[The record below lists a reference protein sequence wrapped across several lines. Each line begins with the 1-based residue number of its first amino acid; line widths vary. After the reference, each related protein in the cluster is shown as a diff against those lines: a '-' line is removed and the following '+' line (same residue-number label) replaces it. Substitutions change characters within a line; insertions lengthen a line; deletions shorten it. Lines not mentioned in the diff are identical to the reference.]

1 MPALLRSLPWP
12 AFQAARLFRSVG
24 LWLLGPADFS
34 WRWMNGKRH
43 LPPLWLRRQTGPVD
57 RFESAAREMADRIE
71 ALRPVRIDDLVLDLG
86 CGAGAM
92 VPYFARWLG
101 PRGRYV
107 GIDIHGPS
115 IRWCRRKFRGD
126 PRLRFVRVAR
136 APRNVLPIGYAEASF
151 VLAKSLFTHLR
162 EDEARRMLAEV
173 RRTLAPRGTALVT
186 AFLFERG
193 QGERSAAAH
202 FPFASG
208 GGSIRWRWNARPES
222 ALAIERF
229 RFLKWIAEAGLAVER
244 FIPGFWPGAAPP
256 CGQDLLLLSDGTA
269 SRAVLPC
276 PRSRLAPKAP

>member
-1 MPALLRSLPWP
+1 
-12 AFQAARLFRSVG
+12 
-24 LWLLGPADFS
+24 
-34 WRWMNGKRH
+34 MNGKRH

-92 VPYFARWLG
+92 VPYFARRLG

-115 IRWCRRKFRGD
+115 IRWCRKRFRGD

-136 APRNVLPIGYAEASF
+136 APRNVLPIGDAEAGF

-162 EDEARRMLAEV
+162 EDEARRLLAEV

-193 QGERSAAAH
+193 EGERSAAAH

-208 GGSIRWRWNARPES
+208 GGSIRWRWKARPES

-256 CGQDLLLLSDGTA
+256 CGQDLLLLSDGA
-269 SRAVLPC
+269 APRAVLPC
-276 PRSRLAPKAP
+276 PRSRLAPKDP